1 VLCDGQGAALDYREP
16 RGPATLIHGAAEK
29 NVPGNQAAGM
39 VSQKLVGIRRARVSH
54 LKHLWLDAAYEG
66 GGKRWA
72 EEVLG
77 LSVQIVRKPAKPIP
91 EKVEDL
97 G

>member
-1 VLCDGQGAALDYREP
+1 MLCDGEGAALDYREP
-16 RGPATLIHGAAEK
+16 RGPATLVHGAAEK
-29 NVPGNQAAGM
+29 NVPGNQAASM
-39 VSQKLVGIRRARVSH
+39 VSRKLVGIRRARVSY
-54 LKHLWLDAAYEG
+54 LKHLWLDAAYQD

>member
-1 VLCDGQGAALDYREP
+1 MGTSYPYSRSCREKRSREP
-16 RGPATLIHGAAEK
+16 GCR
-29 NVPGNQAAGM
+29 M
-39 VSQKLVGIRRARVSH
+39 VSQKLVGIRRARVSY

>member
-1 VLCDGQGAALDYREP
+1 
-16 RGPATLIHGAAEK
+16 
-29 NVPGNQAAGM
+29 M

>member
-1 VLCDGQGAALDYREP
+1 VVRC
-16 RGPATLIHGAAEK
+16 
-29 NVPGNQAAGM
+29 
-39 VSQKLVGIRRARVSH
+39 
-54 LKHLWLDAAYEG
+54 AAYED

>member
-1 VLCDGQGAALDYREP
+1 
-16 RGPATLIHGAAEK
+16 
-29 NVPGNQAAGM
+29 M
-39 VSQKLVGIRRARVSH
+39 VSQKIVGIRRARVSY

-77 LSVQIVRKPAKPIP
+77 LRCLSVQIVRKPAKPIP
-91 EKVEDL
+91 EKVEDM

>member
-1 VLCDGQGAALDYREP
+1 
-16 RGPATLIHGAAEK
+16 
-29 NVPGNQAAGM
+29 M
-39 VSQKLVGIRRARVSH
+39 VSQKIVGIRRARVSY

-77 LSVQIVRKPAKPIP
+77 LSVQIARKPVAKPIP

>member
-1 VLCDGQGAALDYREP
+1 
-16 RGPATLIHGAAEK
+16 
-29 NVPGNQAAGM
+29 M
-39 VSQKLVGIRRARVSH
+39 VSQKLVGIRRARVSY

-66 GGKRWA
+66 RGKRWA
-72 EEVLG
+72 EEALG